1 MAKNNDKKA
10 VFLYETKDVLS
21 GTAFPLMLQMILSV
35 TFIGMAT
42 AFSEDDLLLSI
53 IMLCIGEL
61 FVGAAY
67 FIFGRQSGITSV
79 RKIVQNAKKR
89 EIGTSDKQ
97 ALLCIGEYSAY
108 KGFLIG
114 FISCIPYIVF
124 QIIQC
129 AAPNSFCDFVLQY
142 VFGWAALFLPAIA
155 GSGVSKWYNFLLVL
169 FPVTVHGVTYII
181 AAYREWAK
189 QQKVAI
195 LQSHGED
202 DKKEDK

>member
-1 MAKNNDKKA
+1 MAKNNDKKTA
-10 VFLYETKDVLS
+10 FLYEMRDVLS

-42 AFSEDDLLLSI
+42 AFSENDLLLSI

-67 FIFGRQSGITSV
+67 FIFGRQSGVTSV
-79 RKIVQNAKKR
+79 RRIVQNAKKR
-89 EIGTSDKQ
+89 EMGTSDKLAQ
-97 ALLCIGEYSAY
+97 LYVGEYSAY

-114 FISCIPYIVF
+114 FISCIPFMVF

-142 VFGWAALFLPAIA
+142 VFGWASLPLTLGDGI
-155 GSGVSKWYNFLLVL
+155 SPWLNLVFVL
-169 FPVTVHGVTYII
+169 FPVAVHGFAYIFG
-181 AAYREWAK
+181 AHREWNK
-189 QQKVAI
+189 QQKVA
-195 LQSHGED
+195 QMQGAD
-202 DKKEDK
+202 NREDK